1 MDTVEKFKN
10 ALKELKKNLAKN
22 RGYLERQAIYL
33 NRQIERTAKRVFA
46 GYAKEYPKIQG
57 DKIQEFIMESWE
69 SNTTSKDNM
78 TMSWIN

>member
-46 GYAKEYPKIQG
+46 GYA
-57 DKIQEFIMESWE
+57 
-69 SNTTSKDNM
+69 
-78 TMSWIN
+78 